1 MTVAEALGASQT
13 SGNSIPQAS
22 GDETI
27 IGVDSESESEA
38 LSEIEVALLPQLP
51 ARALRSG
58 RLRKKAR
65 IA

>member
-1 MTVAEALGASQT
+1 MAEAQGTSQAS
-13 SGNSIPQAS
+13 GDSIPQAP

-27 IGVDSESESEA
+27 IGVDSGSESEA
-38 LSEIEVALLPQLP
+38 LTEIEVALLHHLP

-65 IA
+65 NA

>member
-1 MTVAEALGASQT
+1 MAEALGTSQAVET
-13 SGNSIPQAS
+13 PILQAP

-27 IGVDSESESEA
+27 IVADSDSESDA
-38 LSEIEVALLPQLP
+38 LEEIEVSILPQLP

-65 IA
+65 LA